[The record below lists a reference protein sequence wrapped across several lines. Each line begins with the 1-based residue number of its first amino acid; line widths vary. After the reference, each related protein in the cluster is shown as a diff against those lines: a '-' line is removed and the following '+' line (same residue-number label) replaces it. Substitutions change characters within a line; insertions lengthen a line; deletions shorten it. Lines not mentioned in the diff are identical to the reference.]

1 MRPSKELA
9 DRLFEQY
16 WLNVHPISR
25 IVHKS
30 SLVQLYQEIYTADQS
45 TQLPNSAY
53 ALVFTSLFAGLV
65 SMDWET
71 YTEHFKLPGGDS
83 KTTRAAFE
91 DNMQRLTETV
101 LGYCSLAHTKDL
113 RALQALVAYLV
124 SVQYVSNLCADI
136 YLALTGVALCSTK
149 PTQCSAKSPKH
160 TTTLTASRLY
170 FVARMLAVPI

>member
-1 MRPSKELA
+1 MKPDLALLFSNASRGNVDNMCLSKELA

-30 SLVQLYQEIYTADQS
+30 SLVQLYREIYGEDQS

-53 ALVFTSLFAGLV
+53 ALVFVSLFAGLV

-71 YTEHFKLPGGDS
+71 YTEHFVGDS

-91 DNMQRLTETV
+91 NDMQRLTETV
-101 LGYCSLAHTKDL
+101 LGYCSLAYTKDL

-124 SVQYVSNLCADI
+124 SAQYVSHVC
-136 YLALTGVALCSTK
+136 
-149 PTQCSAKSPKH
+149 
-160 TTTLTASRLY
+160 
-170 FVARMLAVPI
+170 

>member
-1 MRPSKELA
+1 MRLSKELA
-9 DRLFEQY
+9 DPLFEQY

-30 SLVQLYQEIYTADQS
+30 SLVQLYQEIYGEEQS

-53 ALVFTSLFAGLV
+53 ALVFVSLFTGLV

-71 YTEHFKLPGGDS
+71 YNELFKGDS

-91 DNMQRLTETV
+91 DSMQRLTETV

-124 SVQYVSNLCADI
+124 SVQYVSKLCAEI
-136 YLALTGVALCSTK
+136 YLALA
-149 PTQCSAKSPKH
+149 PQP
-160 TTTLTASRLY
+160 
-170 FVARMLAVPI
+170 